1 MKLVKFGDLYL
12 ELIGNLIEGWSFRP
26 TFYLSSESDD
36 NGVYDPWKFAEVGDI
51 VILASAEEM
60 RSQYPTR
67 NVTDIMKERAGEADE
82 ISEIGNS
89 TYSDYFYIKL
99 KSETRGYSKSEFCW
113 DFMMFSYAFKIL
125 KILEIEQYVIYDYIS
140 NTCICKIFETI
151 EQAEKYIYYDIARKS
166 FYPIQI

>member
-12 ELIGNLIEGWSFRP
+12 ELIGNSIEGWSFRP
-26 TFYLSSESDD
+26 TFYLSSELD
-36 NGVYDPWKFAEVGDI
+36 NNRAHNPWKFTEVGDI
-51 VILASAEEM
+51 IILASAEEM

-67 NVTDIMKERAGEADE
+67 SVTDIMRKRAGEVDK

-89 TYSDYFYIKL
+89 PYSDYFYIKL
-99 KSETRGYSKSEFCW
+99 KSEVIGHNRSEFCW
-113 DFMMFSYAFKIL
+113 DFMMFSHAFKIL

-140 NTCICKIFETI
+140 NICICKIFETI
-151 EQAEKYIYYDIARKS
+151 EQAEKYIYYDISRKS